1 MDDEYVLLKLG
12 SGFFGSA
19 GPDEMDD
26 VVGPKSDAGSEV
38 GFVAEFFLSDSNIC
52 STYLTAFSISSFF
65 ERSIVR
71 DLPIAMQRV
80 CGGGG
85 QKKK

>member
-1 MDDEYVLLKLG
+1 VDDEFVLSKLG

-19 GPDEMDD
+19 GPDEVDG
-26 VVGPKSDAGSEV
+26 VVGPNSGAGSVEE
-38 GFVAEFFLSDSNIC
+38 FVAEFFLSDSNIC

-71 DLPIAMQRV
+71 NLPIAMQRG